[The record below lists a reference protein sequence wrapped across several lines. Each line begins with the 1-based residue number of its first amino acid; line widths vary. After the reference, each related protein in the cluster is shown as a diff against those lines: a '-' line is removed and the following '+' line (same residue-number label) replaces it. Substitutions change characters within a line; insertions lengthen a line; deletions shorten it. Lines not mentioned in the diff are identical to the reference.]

1 MKTVLL
7 QSSRLV
13 SVVLFMLYGMSMFA
27 QRQDILLNNDWNF
40 RFSHQVQKGTEV
52 RVDLPHTWNAQ
63 DALSGKIDYK
73 RGIGNYEKNL
83 FIRPEWKGKRLFIR
97 FEGVN
102 NIADVF
108 INRRHIG
115 EHRGGYGAFI
125 FEITGKVE
133 YGKENS
139 ILVRVNNGE
148 QLDIMPL
155 VGDFNFYGGIY
166 RDVHLLITDETCIS
180 PLDYASPGVRLIQD
194 SVSHRYAKVRA
205 IVDLSNGSS
214 GNQEVELNVRLLDG
228 QRVVKEGTKNVNLS
242 GNEVMQQELTFE
254 IDQPHLWNG
263 RQDPFLYQAEVTLF
277 RNGQMVDRVTQPLG
291 LRFYRIDSDKG
302 FFLNGKHLP
311 LKGGCRHQ
319 DRSEVGNA
327 LRPQHHEEDAALMLE
342 MGVNAVR
349 LAHYPQATYFYD
361 LMDKNGII
369 VWAEIPFVGPGGYN
383 DKGFVDL
390 PAFRANGKEQL
401 KELIRQHYN
410 HPSICVWGL
419 FNELTELGD
428 NPVEYIKE
436 LNVLAH
442 QEDTTR
448 PTTSASNQ
456 MGDLN
461 FITDAIAWNR
471 YDGWYGGTPAD
482 LGKWL
487 DRMHKDHPKI
497 CIAISEYGAG
507 ASIYHQQDSLV
518 KTVPTSWWH
527 PENWQTYYHIENW
540 KTISSRPYVW
550 GSFVWNMFDF
560 GAAHRTEGDRP
571 GINDKGLVT
580 FDRKVRK
587 DAFYFYKANW
597 NREEPMLYLTGKRNT
612 VRTQRLQTITAF
624 TNLSGAELFV
634 NGKSYGKAIPDSYA
648 ILEWKNVELEPG
660 ENEIKVVSTNKKLPL
675 NDSFH
680 CRL

>member
-1 MKTVLL
+1 M
-7 QSSRLV
+7 
-13 SVVLFMLYGMSMFA
+13 
-27 QRQDILLNNDWNF
+27 
-40 RFSHQVQKGTEV
+40 
-52 RVDLPHTWNAQ
+52 
-63 DALSGKIDYK
+63 
-73 RGIGNYEKNL
+73 
-83 FIRPEWKGKRLFIR
+83 
-97 FEGVN
+97 
-102 NIADVF
+102 
-108 INRRHIG
+108 
-115 EHRGGYGAFI
+115 
-125 FEITGKVE
+125 
-133 YGKENS
+133 
-139 ILVRVNNGE
+139 
-148 QLDIMPL
+148 
-155 VGDFNFYGGIY
+155 
-166 RDVHLLITDETCIS
+166 
-180 PLDYASPGVRLIQD
+180 
-194 SVSHRYAKVRA
+194 SHRYAKVRA

-311 LKGGCRHQ
+311 LKGVCRHQ

-487 DRMHKDHPKI
+487 DRMYKDHPEI

-550 GSFVWNMFDF
+550 GALSGICLILALHIALKETVPELMIKVWL
-560 GAAHRTEGDRP
+560 P
-571 GINDKGLVT
+571 S
-580 FDRKVRK
+580 
-587 DAFYFYKANW
+587 
-597 NREEPMLYLTGKRNT
+597 TGKFVKMLSTSIRPTGIGKTNALFN
-612 VRTQRLQTITAF
+612 RQT
-624 TNLSGAELFV
+624 
-634 NGKSYGKAIPDSYA
+634 
-648 ILEWKNVELEPG
+648 
-660 ENEIKVVSTNKKLPL
+660 
-675 NDSFH
+675 
-680 CRL
+680 

>member
-291 LRFYRIDSDKG
+291 LRFYRIDPDKG
-302 FFLNGKHLP
+302 FFLNRKHLP
-311 LKGGCRHQ
+311 LQGVCRHQ

-327 LRPQHHEEDAALMLE
+327 LRPQHHEEDVALMLE

-419 FNELTELGD
+419 FNELAEYGD
-428 NPVEYIKE
+428 NPVEYINE

-487 DRMHKDHPKI
+487 DRMHKDHPEI

-675 NDSFH
+675 SDSFH

>member
-1 MKTVLL
+1 
-7 QSSRLV
+7 
-13 SVVLFMLYGMSMFA
+13 
-27 QRQDILLNNDWNF
+27 
-40 RFSHQVQKGTEV
+40 
-52 RVDLPHTWNAQ
+52 
-63 DALSGKIDYK
+63 
-73 RGIGNYEKNL
+73 
-83 FIRPEWKGKRLFIR
+83 
-97 FEGVN
+97 
-102 NIADVF
+102 
-108 INRRHIG
+108 
-115 EHRGGYGAFI
+115 
-125 FEITGKVE
+125 
-133 YGKENS
+133 
-139 ILVRVNNGE
+139 
-148 QLDIMPL
+148 
-155 VGDFNFYGGIY
+155 
-166 RDVHLLITDETCIS
+166 
-180 PLDYASPGVRLIQD
+180 
-194 SVSHRYAKVRA
+194 
-205 IVDLSNGSS
+205 
-214 GNQEVELNVRLLDG
+214 
-228 QRVVKEGTKNVNLS
+228 
-242 GNEVMQQELTFE
+242 
-254 IDQPHLWNG
+254 
-263 RQDPFLYQAEVTLF
+263 
-277 RNGQMVDRVTQPLG
+277 
-291 LRFYRIDSDKG
+291 
-302 FFLNGKHLP
+302 
-311 LKGGCRHQ
+311 
-319 DRSEVGNA
+319 
-327 LRPQHHEEDAALMLE
+327 MLE

-410 HPSICVWGL
+410 HLSICVWGL

>member
-291 LRFYRIDSDKG
+291 LRFYRIDPDKG

-311 LKGGCRHQ
+311 LQGVCRHQ

-327 LRPQHHEEDAALMLE
+327 LRPQHHEEDVALMLE

-428 NPVEYIKE
+428 NPVEYIKK

-448 PTTSASNQ
+448 STTSASNQ

-624 TNLSGAELFV
+624 TNQAGAELFV
-634 NGKSYGKAIPDSYA
+634 NGKSYGKTTPDSYA
-648 ILEWKNVELEPG
+648 ILEWKNVELQPG

-675 NDSFH
+675 SDSFH

>member
-291 LRFYRIDSDKG
+291 LRFYRIDPDKG
-302 FFLNGKHLP
+302 FFLNRKHLP
-311 LKGGCRHQ
+311 LQGVCRHQ

-327 LRPQHHEEDAALMLE
+327 LRPQHHEEDVALMLE

-428 NPVEYIKE
+428 NPVEYIKK

-487 DRMHKDHPKI
+487 DRMHKDHPEI

-624 TNLSGAELFV
+624 TNQAGAELFV
-634 NGKSYGKAIPDSYA
+634 NGKSYGKTTPDSYA

-675 NDSFH
+675 SDSFH

>member
-7 QSSRLV
+7 QSSRVV

-291 LRFYRIDSDKG
+291 LRFYRIDPDKG
-302 FFLNGKHLP
+302 FFLNRKHLP
-311 LKGGCRHQ
+311 LQGVCRHQ

-327 LRPQHHEEDAALMLE
+327 LRPQHHEEDVALMLE

-487 DRMHKDHPKI
+487 DRMHKDHPEI

-675 NDSFH
+675 SDSFH

>member
-311 LKGGCRHQ
+311 LKGVCRHQ

-419 FNELTELGD
+419 FNELPELGD

-487 DRMHKDHPKI
+487 DRMHKDHPEI

-597 NREEPMLYLTGKRNT
+597 NREKPMLYLTGKRNT

-675 NDSFH
+675 SDSFH

>member
-1 MKTVLL
+1 MRTVFL
-7 QSSRLV
+7 QSNRLV

-83 FIRPEWKGKRLFIR
+83 FIRSEWKGKRLFIR

-108 INRRHIG
+108 VNRRHIG

-291 LRFYRIDSDKG
+291 LRFYRIDPDKG

-311 LKGGCRHQ
+311 LQGVCRHQ

-327 LRPQHHEEDAALMLE
+327 LRPQHHEEDVALMLE

-410 HPSICVWGL
+410 HLSICVWGL

-487 DRMHKDHPKI
+487 DRMHKDHPEI

-675 NDSFH
+675 SDSFH

>member
-277 RNGQMVDRVTQPLG
+277 RNGQMVDRATQPLG
-291 LRFYRIDSDKG
+291 LRFYRIDPDKG

-311 LKGGCRHQ
+311 LQGVCRHQ

-327 LRPQHHEEDAALMLE
+327 LRPQHHEEDVALMLE

-518 KTVPTSWWH
+518 KTIPTSWWH

-597 NREEPMLYLTGKRNT
+597 NREEPMLYLTGKRNI
-612 VRTQRLQTITAF
+612 VRTQRLQTIIAF
-624 TNLSGAELFV
+624 TNQAGAELFV
-634 NGKSYGKAIPDSYA
+634 NGKSYGKTTPDSYA
-648 ILEWKNVELEPG
+648 ILEWKNVELQPG

-675 NDSFH
+675 SDSFH

>member
-291 LRFYRIDSDKG
+291 LRFYRIDPDKG

-311 LKGGCRHQ
+311 LQGVCRHQ

-327 LRPQHHEEDAALMLE
+327 LRPQHHEEDVALMLE

-428 NPVEYIKE
+428 NPVEYIKK

-624 TNLSGAELFV
+624 TNQAGAELFV
-634 NGKSYGKAIPDSYA
+634 NGKSYGKTTPDSYA
-648 ILEWKNVELEPG
+648 ILEWKNVELQPG

-675 NDSFH
+675 SDRFH

>member
-13 SVVLFMLYGMSMFA
+13 SVVLLMLYGMSMFA

-291 LRFYRIDSDKG
+291 LRFYRIDPDKG

-311 LKGGCRHQ
+311 LQGVCRHQ

-327 LRPQHHEEDAALMLE
+327 LRPQHHEEDVALMLE

-487 DRMHKDHPKI
+487 DRMHKDHSEI

-675 NDSFH
+675 SDSFH

>member
-311 LKGGCRHQ
+311 LKGVCRHQ

-487 DRMHKDHPKI
+487 DRMHKDHPEI

-597 NREEPMLYLTGKRNT
+597 NREKPMLYLTGKRNT

-648 ILEWKNVELEPG
+648 TLEWKNVELEPG

-675 NDSFH
+675 SDSFH

>member
-40 RFSHQVQKGTEV
+40 RFSHQVQKGTGV

-291 LRFYRIDSDKG
+291 LRFYRIDPDKG

-311 LKGGCRHQ
+311 LQGVCRHQ

-327 LRPQHHEEDAALMLE
+327 LRPQHHEEDVALMLE

-428 NPVEYIKE
+428 NPVEYIKK

-487 DRMHKDHPKI
+487 DRMHKDHPEI

-612 VRTQRLQTITAF
+612 VRTQRLQIITAF
-624 TNLSGAELFV
+624 TNQAGAELFV

-675 NDSFH
+675 SDSFH